1 MNLSLK
7 PKLKILSKIENNE
20 ISFEKKPPPT
30 EVQELHYKSNLET
43 RFLGSNSK
51 VNFSYAYG
59 TQMLTQKKGGR
70 NKRQQ
75 SFKKNLFM
83 VRISSFA
90 FS

>member
-1 MNLSLK
+1 M
-7 PKLKILSKIENNE
+7 
-20 ISFEKKPPPT
+20 
-30 EVQELHYKSNLET
+30 QELHKSNLET

-70 NKRQQ
+70 NKRQHLLKQ
-75 SFKKNLFM
+75 NPFKVMILD
-83 VRISSFA
+83 FA

>member
-20 ISFEKKPPPT
+20 ISFEKKPPT
-30 EVQELHYKSNLET
+30 EVQELHKSNLET

-70 NKRQQ
+70 NKRQHLLKQ
-75 SFKKNLFM
+75 NPFKVMILD
-83 VRISSFA
+83 FA